1 MVFLSKN
8 IFLLK
13 RRVIKLANYYL
24 SDLHL
29 FHKNVTNEGSNFD
42 DRPFDTVEEMHKTI
56 KDRWNSVV
64 TNADHVYILGDLSW
78 KENEDAIKFVSTLR
92 GNKHLILG
100 NHDRVKDQRY
110 RQLFVEIVDYKE
122 IKDIVDGKGYHLILS
137 HFPIAFWNHQ
147 HHYKKDGQEHEVWAI
162 QLYGHVHNS
171 VEEKY
176 FQEFIKKINDEYNIK
191 CVAKNV
197 GCMLWDYTPR
207 TLKEILEVDKGRT

>member
-1 MVFLSKN
+1 M
-8 IFLLK
+8 
-13 RRVIKLANYYL
+13 NYYI

-56 KDRWNSVV
+56 KDRWNSIV

-122 IKDIVDGKGYHLILS
+122 IKDVVDGKEYHLILS

-147 HHYKKDGQEHEVWAI
+147 HHYKRDGQEHEVWAI

-197 GCMLWDYTPR
+197 GCMLWDYAPR
-207 TLKEILEVDKGRT
+207 SLKEIIATDEKGVEYV

>member
-1 MVFLSKN
+1 M
-8 IFLLK
+8 
-13 RRVIKLANYYL
+13 ANYYI
-24 SDLHL
+24 SDVHL

-42 DRPFDTVEEMHKTI
+42 NRPFETLEEMHKAI
-56 KDRWNSVV
+56 KDNWNSVV

-78 KENEDAIKFVSTLR
+78 KENEDVIKFVSTLR

-110 RQLFVEIVDYKE
+110 KQLFVEIVDYKE
-122 IKDIVDGKGYHLILS
+122 LKDIVDGKEYHLVLS

-147 HHYKKDGQEHEVWAI
+147 HRYTQSGNEHKVWAI
-162 QLYGHVHNS
+162 HLYGHVHNS

-176 FQEFIKKINDEYNIK
+176 FQEFIKKINDEYTIK

-207 TLKEILEVDKGRT
+207 TLKEILGGDFNVNV

>member
-1 MVFLSKN
+1 M
-8 IFLLK
+8 
-13 RRVIKLANYYL
+13 ANYYL